1 MTQKMSQKELRKSAI
16 KAFKK
21 HDFNKA
27 IALFSLA
34 YEKDK
39 SHESLLFIELC
50 RLAKGD
56 EEGVVSL
63 FEIYSDDL
71 RKNQSKNLKSVIE
84 IVENTN
90 HKTKQHLDNANGV
103 SYKDF
108 ISIAKQTGDF
118 RKTFENTIYSSKI
131 IISSQHELAN
141 FIENLIENDYLDL
154 AIHYLEVTKISI
166 NFRHLVDKLKAKL

>member
-1 MTQKMSQKELRKSAI
+1 MTQKELRKSAI

-39 SHESLLFIELC
+39 SHETLLFIELC
-50 RLAKGD
+50 RLAKDD

-63 FEIYSDDL
+63 FEIYSDDI

-90 HKTKQHLDNANGV
+90 HKTEQHLNNTNGI

-108 ISIAKQTGDF
+108 MSIAKQTGDF
-118 RKTFENTIYSSKI
+118 RKTFENIIYSSRI
-131 IISSQHELAN
+131 IISSQSELAN

-154 AIHYLEVTKISI
+154 AVHYLEDPRI
-166 NFRHLVDKLKAKL
+166 NMNFGHLAEKLKAKL

>member
-1 MTQKMSQKELRKSAI
+1 MTQKELRKSAI

-21 HDFNKA
+21 HDFNRA

-50 RLAKGD
+50 RLAKDD
-56 EEGVVSL
+56 EDGVVSL

-84 IVENTN
+84 IVESTN
-90 HKTKQHLDNANGV
+90 HKTNQHLNNTNGISYEDFMNIANN
-103 SYKDF
+103 
-108 ISIAKQTGDF
+108 TGDF
-118 RKTFENTIYSSKI
+118 RKTFENIIHSSKI
-131 IISSQHELAN
+131 IISSQSELAN

-154 AIHYLEVTKISI
+154 AIYYLEDPKINI
-166 NFRHLVDKLKAKL
+166 NLRHLVDKLKAKL